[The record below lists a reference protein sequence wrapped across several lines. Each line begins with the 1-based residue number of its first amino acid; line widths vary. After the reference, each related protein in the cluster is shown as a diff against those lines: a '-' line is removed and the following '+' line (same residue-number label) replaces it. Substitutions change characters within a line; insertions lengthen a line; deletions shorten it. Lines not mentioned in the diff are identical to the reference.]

1 MDWGWL
7 GWASHGGR
15 SSSGLAGGGTHFL
28 LRSPVISSLDESES
42 VRGGMA
48 KAVGVLIDGVRHRS
62 AGRGDHARGRALP
75 RLVCAW

>member
-1 MDWGWL
+1 
-7 GWASHGGR
+7 
-15 SSSGLAGGGTHFL
+15 
-28 LRSPVISSLDESES
+28 LDESES